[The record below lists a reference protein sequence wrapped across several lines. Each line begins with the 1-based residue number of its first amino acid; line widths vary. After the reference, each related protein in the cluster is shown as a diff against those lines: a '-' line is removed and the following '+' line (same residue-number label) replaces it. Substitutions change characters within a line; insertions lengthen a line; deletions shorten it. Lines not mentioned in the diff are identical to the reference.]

1 DRRNYERHIDVWID
15 RVGGYKISALP
26 RSLIVEIRDEM
37 AQTRQ
42 PATVNR
48 YLATLRHAFNL
59 AVTDWE
65 WANKNPLQ
73 RIMLTEARGRDRH
86 LSDKE
91 ITALLDA
98 AKSSAHPHLYAMVL
112 IALTTGA
119 RRGEITGLR
128 WGDVDLSKGR
138 ALLQHTKNTDKRTL
152 ALVPQVTAELKKIQ
166 KVRRIDSDLIF
177 ENPNN
182 GKRTYKDI
190 EMSWREARATACLED
205 FRFHDLRHSAA
216 SYLVMNGATLR
227 LSVRE
232 FVPAN

>member
-1 DRRNYERHIDVWID
+1 MLERYRKSELPKKRDRRNYERHIDFWIE

-48 YLATLRHAFNL
+48 YLATLRHAFNI

-86 LSDKE
+86 LSDNE

-98 AKSSAHPHLYAMVL
+98 ARSSAHPHLYAMVL

-128 WGDVDLSKGR
+128 WGDVDLSKGKGR
-138 ALLQHTKNTDKRTL
+138 SSNTQRTL
-152 ALVPQVTAELKKIQ
+152 T
-166 KVRRIDSDLIF
+166 
-177 ENPNN
+177 
-182 GKRTYKDI
+182 
-190 EMSWREARATACLED
+190 
-205 FRFHDLRHSAA
+205 SAH
-216 SYLVMNGATLR
+216 
-227 LSVRE
+227 
-232 FVPAN
+232 